1 MDVVAQG
8 PLPVASLLWQSRPG
22 TWALTVIC
30 KATFLLVPTEAQLAP
45 EQDPIVEQDEHWDDD
60 ETRSLR
66 AASDMAPLK
75 QRADVVL
82 VGMAF
87 APEARPARSFV
98 ARMIVGDVDKSIEV
112 FCDRAFTLDGALQEG
127 PRITRMSLRYE
138 RAGGGPDTWNPAG
151 MRPDARDR
159 QGRVAVPNLQPL
171 DKVVRGPGDLLTP
184 VGFGPI
190 AARWPSRQQKLGRNA
205 GRWSPADLARAP
217 APEDVELAY
226 WQVAPPDQQVDA
238 LRSNERIVLDNLH
251 PKHAHLV
258 TSLPGLEPKAVLSG
272 REGGPRG
279 IPMRADTLVIDTERA
294 VCMVTWR
301 AQIPLRGE
309 KEEGRVVVTLDAPG
323 KASDAPEERSRT
335 TVFVREEHAPPAATL
350 PFKAA
355 SPDAVVT
362 FASPPPSRAPLDRPP
377 LERTLAI
384 EHDELLSPAAA
395 LPFAASPPEAN
406 ESAAAPAMKPPAL
419 IFETPAP
426 SPASAPSPWASGV
439 PQTPAPDAPGT
450 APHAR
455 ASEPIVAARKTIGEV
470 VVEGASPTSPAPS
483 AAAAPGFA
491 VAPSA
496 NGGMSPSD
504 ALLLVWLD
512 RKTMP
517 RVVRKRAWQEILDER
532 EEEPIDPEFDDPA
545 LFKDPAE
552 MEDRAEA
559 HAILGRAAAV
569 SFEGLLDAA
578 MRAAKKAHAIP
589 PLEVCEGE
597 LSLPFD
603 PIEALKTTAAT
614 ARPFA
619 AGKEALSAAIQEAE
633 GFIGSPGYQNA
644 PGLAERFTRNIRE
657 AYALGAHGLGGDDL
671 DVLVARALCEGRHY
685 QRRRVLGGNH
695 LRALLRAPGERHPL
709 VVYLPAV
716 IADDLPLFG
725 QFPARILGE
734 VHFAVDP
741 EEKLPIALRAVA
753 LGRVVRMPER

>member
-66 AASDMAPLK
+66 AASDIVPLK
-75 QRADVVL
+75 PRADVVL

-87 APEARPARSFV
+87 APEARPVRSLV
-98 ARMIVGDVDKSIEV
+98 ARMIVGDIDKSIEV

-127 PRITRMSLRYE
+127 PRFTRMSLRYE
-138 RAGGGPDTWNPAG
+138 RAGGGPETWNPAG

-159 QGRVAVPNLQPL
+159 QGRIAVPNLQPL
-171 DKVVRGPGDLLTP
+171 DKVVNSPGDLLTP

-190 AARWPSRQQKLGRNA
+190 AARWPSRQQKLGRHA
-205 GRWSPADLARAP
+205 GRWSPTDLARAP
-217 APEDVELAY
+217 APEDIEIAY
-226 WQVAPPDQQVDA
+226 YQVAPPDQQVDA
-238 LRSNERIVLDNLH
+238 LRDNERIVLDNLH

-258 TSLPGLEPKAVLSG
+258 TSLPGLRPKAVLSG
-272 REGGPRG
+272 REGGPRV

-294 VCMVTWR
+294 AIVVTWR
-301 AQIPLRGE
+301 AQIPLRSAQ
-309 KEEGRVVVTLDAPG
+309 EEGRVTVSLEHAEKEPLPREEMG
-323 KASDAPEERSRT
+323 KT
-335 TVFVREEHAPPAATL
+335 TAFVRDEEGPATL
-350 PFKAA
+350 PFKAT

-362 FASPPPSRAPLDRPP
+362 FAPAPPRSPLDRPP
-377 LERTLAI
+377 SEGTVAI
-384 EHDELLSPAAA
+384 DPGELPSPAAA
-395 LPFAASPPEAN
+395 LPFAATTPQSPVPQG
-406 ESAAAPAMKPPAL
+406 PKPPAL
-419 IFETPAP
+419 IFATPAP
-426 SPASAPSPWASGV
+426 EPAPAASPWASGV
-439 PQTPAPDAPGT
+439 PQVPPPEAPGT
-450 APHAR
+450 VVHAR
-455 ASEPIVAARKTIGEV
+455 APEPIVAARKTIGEA
-470 VVEGASPTSPAPS
+470 VVEGGLPVAVAAGSATPAVE
-483 AAAAPGFA
+483 APGFA

-517 RVVRKRAWQEILDER
+517 RVVRKRAWQEILDAR

-559 HAILGRAAAV
+559 HVILGRAAAV

-619 AGKEALSAAIQEAE
+619 AGKEALSAAVQEAE

-657 AYALGAHGLGGDDL
+657 AYALSAHGLGGDDL

-709 VVYLPAV
+709 VVYLPAA

-725 QFPARILGE
+725 QFPARVLGE

-753 LGRVVRMPER
+753 LGRVVRLPQA

>member
-66 AASDMAPLK
+66 AASDIAPLK

-87 APEARPARSFV
+87 APEARPVRSFV
-98 ARMIVGDVDKSIEV
+98 ARMIVGDIDKSVEV

-151 MRPDARDR
+151 MRPDTRDR
-159 QGRVAVPNLQPL
+159 QGRIAVPNLQPL
-171 DKVVRGPGDLLTP
+171 DKVVSGPGDLLTP
-184 VGFGPI
+184 IGLGPI
-190 AARWPSRQQKLGRNA
+190 AARWPSRQQKLGRHA
-205 GRWSPADLARAP
+205 GRWSPADLTRAP
-217 APEDVELAY
+217 APEDVEIAY
-226 WQVAPPDQQVDA
+226 YQVAPPDQQVDV

-251 PKHAHLV
+251 PTHAHLV
-258 TSLPGLEPKAVLSG
+258 TSLPGLEPKAVLAG
-272 REGGPRG
+272 REGGPRV

-294 VCMVTWR
+294 ALVVTWR
-301 AQIPLRGE
+301 AQIPLRSAQEEGHVTVSLEHAE
-309 KEEGRVVVTLDAPG
+309 KEPAP
-323 KASDAPEERSRT
+323 
-335 TVFVREEHAPPAATL
+335 REEMGKTTAFVGDEEGPATL
-350 PFKAA
+350 PFKAT
-355 SPDAVVT
+355 SPDAVIT
-362 FASPPPSRAPLDRPP
+362 FAPAPPRSPLARPPSEGTVA
-377 LERTLAI
+377 LERVDLP
-384 EHDELLSPAAA
+384 SPAAA
-395 LPFAASPPEAN
+395 LPFAATSPDAN
-406 ESAAAPAMKPPAL
+406 ENAAAPAMKPPAL
-419 IFETPAP
+419 IFETPAL
-426 SPASAPSPWASGV
+426 SPAPAPSPWASGV

-455 ASEPIVAARKTIGEV
+455 APEPIVAARKTIGEV
-470 VVEGASPTSPAPS
+470 VVEGALPTSPAPS

-517 RVVRKRAWQEILDER
+517 RVVRKRAWQEILDAR

-619 AGKEALSAAIQEAE
+619 AGKEALSAAIEEAE

-644 PGLAERFTRNIRE
+644 PGLAERFTRSIRE
-657 AYALGAHGLGGDDL
+657 AYALSAHGLGGDDL

-709 VVYLPAV
+709 VVYLPGA

-725 QFPARILGE
+725 QFPARLLGE

-753 LGRVVRMPER
+753 LGRVVRLPQA